1 LKTKIKVVTG
11 KILFEL
17 AIVAL
22 GILLAIAIN
31 SQYQGYQQK
40 KQADNFLKKIEYEI
54 NSNLKNLDEVNTAFG
69 ENIVLTDDY
78 ISELK
83 RGEKV
88 DINYSLKLLDVGFGV
103 WKFTQHREELDQLP
117 VDILIAI
124 SESYRALEKAELYT
138 SELIITKFEKLKDN
152 PNANAN
158 EIELL
163 IKLSREFKY
172 AKFHLDL
179 AKAELK
185 NCIDIIEQYYPT

>member
-11 KILFEL
+11 KVLFEL
-17 AIVAL
+17 TIVAL

-31 SQYQGYQQK
+31 SQYQEYQQK

-54 NSNLKNLDEVNTAFG
+54 SSNLKNLDEVNTAFG
-69 ENIVLTDDY
+69 ENIELTNGY

-83 RGEKV
+83 HGETI

-103 WKFTQHREELDQLP
+103 WKFTQHREELDRLP
-117 VDILIAI
+117 VDMLIAI

-138 SELIITKFEKLKDN
+138 SELIITKFEKLTD
-152 PNANAN
+152 NANGKEN
-158 EIELL
+158 EWL

-172 AKFHLDL
+172 AKFHLNL
-179 AKAELK
+179 AQTELK
-185 NCIDIIEQYYPT
+185 NCMTIIEKYHSA